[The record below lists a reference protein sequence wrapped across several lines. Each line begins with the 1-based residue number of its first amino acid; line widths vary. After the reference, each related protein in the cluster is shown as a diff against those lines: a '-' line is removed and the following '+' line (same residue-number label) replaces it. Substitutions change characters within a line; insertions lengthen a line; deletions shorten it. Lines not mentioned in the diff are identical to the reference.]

1 MRMRYYDSM
10 RGRYRIK
17 RRYSFA
23 AYGFATGI
31 ALGLLIAVLM

>member
-1 MRMRYYDSM
+1 MRYYDSAL
-10 RGRYRIK
+10 GRNRFK